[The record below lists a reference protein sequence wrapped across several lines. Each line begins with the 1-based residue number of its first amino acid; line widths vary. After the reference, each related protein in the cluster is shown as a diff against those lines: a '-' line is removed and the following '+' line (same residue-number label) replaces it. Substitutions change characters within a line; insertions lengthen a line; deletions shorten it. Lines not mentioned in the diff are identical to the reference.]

1 MVRKIFCLKKKYK
14 NFKFNLGVQMVALNY
29 QSNDESMC
37 LQHGFFSDNG
47 GCGYLLKPPCLLA
60 TDRSFDPKEKFYEK
74 GKRLQI
80 HLISGQH
87 LSKEH
92 NSIEHFDISDP
103 YIKICTY
110 GIECDYTEHR
120 TPSIRNNGLN
130 PIWDYKITADI
141 YCPELCLVIFQVRD
155 HDRLGRSNF
164 LGQAC
169 IPFNAL
175 QLGYRH
181 IKLKAKNGDFIRG
194 TIFVHVKID
203 DF

>member
-1 MVRKIFCLKKKYK
+1 MDYTTRDSFL
-14 NFKFNLGVQMVALNY
+14 LGVQMVALNY
-29 QSNDESMC
+29 QANDESMC

-60 TDRSFDPKEKFYEK
+60 TDRSFDPKEKVYSR
-74 GKRLQI
+74 GKRLHLQ
-80 HLISGQH
+80 LISGQH
-87 LSKEH
+87 LPKETTTF
-92 NSIEHFDISDP
+92 EQADISDP
-103 YIKICTY
+103 YVKVCTY

-130 PIWDYKITADI
+130 PIWDCKINVDI
-141 YCPELCLVIFQVRD
+141 YCSDLCLVIFQVRD
-155 HDRLGRSNF
+155 HDRHGRSTF

-175 QLGYRH
+175 QQGYRH
-181 IKLKAKNGDFIRG
+181 VKLKAKNGDYIRG
-194 TIFVHVKID
+194 TIFVHVKIE

>member
-1 MVRKIFCLKKKYK
+1 
-14 NFKFNLGVQMVALNY
+14 MVALNY
-29 QSNDESMC
+29 QANDESMC
-37 LQHGFFSDNG
+37 LQNGFFSDNG

-60 TDRSFDPKEKFYEK
+60 TDRSFDPKEKVHSK
-74 GKRLQI
+74 GKRLYI

-87 LSKEH
+87 LPKEGT
-92 NSIEHFDISDP
+92 SIEHADVSDP
-103 YIKICTY
+103 YVKVYTY

-120 TPSIRNNGLN
+120 TPSVRNNGLN
-130 PIWDYKITADI
+130 PMWDYKMTSDI

-155 HDRLGRSNF
+155 HDRHGRSTF

-169 IPFNAL
+169 FPFNAL

-181 IKLKAKNGDFIRG
+181 IKLKAKNGDYIRG
-194 TIFVHVKID
+194 TIFVHVKIE